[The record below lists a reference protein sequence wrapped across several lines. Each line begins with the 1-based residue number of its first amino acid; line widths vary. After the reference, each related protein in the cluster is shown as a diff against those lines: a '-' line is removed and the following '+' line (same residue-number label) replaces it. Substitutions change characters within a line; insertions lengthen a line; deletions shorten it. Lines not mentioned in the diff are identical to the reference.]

1 MLELDCVF
9 MGCQIIV
16 IKTFLF
22 MAVLILG
29 FSVDSSR
36 PTAYLHITRKLIA
49 NAQEKGYSLL
59 YCI

>member
-1 MLELDCVF
+1 ME
-9 MGCQIIV
+9 CQIIV

-36 PTAYLHITRKLIA
+36 PTADLHISRKLIA
-49 NAQEKGYSLL
+49 IAQEKGYSLL